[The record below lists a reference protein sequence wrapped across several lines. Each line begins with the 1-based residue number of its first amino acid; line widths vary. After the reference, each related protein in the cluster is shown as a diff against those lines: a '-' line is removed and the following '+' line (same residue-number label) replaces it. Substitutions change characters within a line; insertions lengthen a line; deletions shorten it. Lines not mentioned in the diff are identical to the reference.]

1 MVSPSRP
8 TESRLL
14 LVQSYEIMR
23 DVKSVLAIMVVLLVS
38 GQSRSQGT
46 AIITVRKLAFEVTGG
61 RFPFPKNDIFILDNP
76 SSRPRHLAAGLHPVW
91 SPDGQKVAY
100 CVLKGIGT
108 ARVEKGSVQVIGADG
123 SGRTQLADVDLGGCP
138 TDWSPD
144 GQRIALD
151 TPGRI
156 MIVGKNGGTATQVAI
171 GYGAHWSPDGKKLV
185 FCRNSPDN
193 HPTGSI
199 WIANADGS
207 DARRVFADDSEV
219 LEANW
224 GTEGQSILFTSV
236 RDHNRRAEI
245 FRVKLDGSD
254 LQIVAADKHLSLY
267 FPILSPDGHALVAD
281 GIRSGEV
288 NVVLID
294 LMSGRSSVLARG
306 SHPSVLWEQK

>member
-1 MVSPSRP
+1 M
-8 TESRLL
+8 
-14 LVQSYEIMR
+14 
-23 DVKSVLAIMVVLLVS
+23 
-38 GQSRSQGT
+38 
-46 AIITVRKLAFEVTGG
+46 RKLAFEVTGG
-61 RFPFPKNDIFILDNP
+61 RFPFPKNDIFILDYP
-76 SSRPRHLAAGLHPVW
+76 SSKPRHLAAGLHPVW

-108 ARVEKGSVQVIGADG
+108 ARVEPGPVQVIGADG

-156 MIVGKNGGTATQVAI
+156 MIVGKNGGTVTQGAI

-207 DARRVFADDSEV
+207 GARRVVEDNSEV

-224 GTEGQSILFTSV
+224 GAEGQSILFTSV
-236 RDHNRRAEI
+236 RDHSGRAEI

-254 LQIVAADKHLSLY
+254 LQIVAADTHLALY
-267 FPILSPDGHALVAD
+267 FPVLSPDGHALVAD

-294 LMSGRSSVLARG
+294 LVSGHSSVLARG